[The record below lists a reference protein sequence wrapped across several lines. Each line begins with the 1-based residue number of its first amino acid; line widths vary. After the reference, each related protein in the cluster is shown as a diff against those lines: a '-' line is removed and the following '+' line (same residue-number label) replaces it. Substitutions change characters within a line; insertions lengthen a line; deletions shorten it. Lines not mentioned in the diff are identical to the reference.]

1 MTDILITASYV
12 ARKLGVTPA
21 AVSNWLAR
29 GVLTG
34 SLKPV
39 SAAWS
44 GPDKNIFLWQKSQL
58 VLFREW
64 HESKPEYVR
73 ERGGT
78 SKD

>member
-1 MTDILITASYV
+1 MTDIYITASFV
-12 ARKLGVTPA
+12 ARELGVTPA

-44 GPDKNIFLWQKSQL
+44 APGKSIFLWRKSQML
-58 VLFREW
+58 SFHEW
-64 HESKPEYVR
+64 HEKPDYVR